1 MTGSRLLALDLGT
14 TGVRALL
21 VDGEGKALT
30 RAYRP
35 LATRFPEPGR
45 VEQDPEEIWQR
56 SLEVLREALSR
67 AGAGGVAAIGVV
79 TQRATTVAWD
89 AASGAALCP
98 ALGWQDKRTEPMSG
112 LTECLAGLLGFAA
125 IRITLHQE

>member
-21 VDGEGKALT
+21 VDGEGKALA

-45 VEQDPEEIWQR
+45 VEQDPEEMCEFDFKPEARDLWLFASPLRLQ
-56 SLEVLREALSR
+56 VLLMEEA
-67 AGAGGVAAIGVV
+67 
-79 TQRATTVAWD
+79 ATRYAQ
-89 AASGAALCP
+89 ASGP
-98 ALGWQDKRTEPMSG
+98 Q
-112 LTECLAGLLGFAA
+112 
-125 IRITLHQE
+125 